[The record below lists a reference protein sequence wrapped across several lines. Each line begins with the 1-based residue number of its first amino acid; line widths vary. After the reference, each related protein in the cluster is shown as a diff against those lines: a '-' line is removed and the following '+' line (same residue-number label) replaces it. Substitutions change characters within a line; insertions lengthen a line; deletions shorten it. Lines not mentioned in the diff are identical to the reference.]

1 MSPMKTINIL
11 ILDDK
16 EENIISL
23 HALLQ
28 EVDHVNI
35 VSSTDPNEALK
46 ICWKDDI
53 SIALVDVQMPEI
65 NGFEFVSLLKSNPK
79 TSHIMA
85 IMVTAISK
93 EDKYLLKGL
102 ESGAVD
108 YLYKP
113 LNPEITIAKVKSFVQ
128 QILIQ
133 QELIQKNK
141 ELEESKI
148 ELLKTREEAIQA
160 RKSKEI
166 FLANMSHEIR
176 TPINGIMGIMHMFK
190 SSELTVEQ
198 KDWLKRLDNA
208 SHSLLLI
215 INDILDL
222 SKIDSGMLKIE
233 FEDFSLTK
241 MIEDINRIFKI
252 KATHKNLR
260 FNIDLDEDVPQYI
273 HYDSLRLQ
281 QIISNFVSNSLKF
294 TEKGSIQLNVKV
306 VDKDYERFRLRF
318 AVKDTGIGIRED
330 SVDKIFMAFEQA
342 DDGITKKFGGTGL
355 GLAIVK
361 RLAKLL
367 NGDVGAKSTYG
378 EGSEFYFEG
387 WFEESAQSEVEKEKD
402 VPTYNSF
409 PKFDEM
415 RVLVAEDNEL
425 NSFMLAHMLRSWN
438 CKVDIVK
445 NGRLALEKVESEQ
458 YDLILMDT
466 HMPIMSGFEAI
477 KEIKN
482 HIIPEK
488 HGIPIITISASVL
501 EHEQAA
507 AFQAGADGVIGKP
520 FDPIEL
526 YQKIIQVTNK
536 NKNPKLTS

>member
-1 MSPMKTINIL
+1 MKMIKIL

-23 HALLQ
+23 HALLKDI
-28 EVDHVNI
+28 EK
-35 VSSTDPNEALK
+35 VSIINATDPNEALK
-46 ICWKDDI
+46 ICWRGDI

-79 TSHIMA
+79 TSHIMV

-93 EDKYLLKGL
+93 EDKYLLQGL
-102 ESGAVD
+102 ERGAVD

-113 LNPEITIAKVKSFVQ
+113 LNPEITIAKVKSFMQ
-128 QILIQ
+128 QIWIQ

-148 ELLKTREEAIQA
+148 ELLKAKEEAVQA

-190 SSELTVEQ
+190 SSELNEEQ
-198 KDWLKRLDNA
+198 QDWLRRLDNA
-208 SHSLLLI
+208 SQSLLMI

-233 FEDFSLTK
+233 FENFSLTK
-241 MIEDINRIFKI
+241 MIEDINRIYKV
-252 KATHKNLR
+252 KAIHKNLA
-260 FNIDLDEDVPQYI
+260 FHIHLDESIPEFIQ
-273 HYDSLRLQ
+273 YDSLRLQ
-281 QIISNFVSNSLKF
+281 QIISNFISNSLKF
-294 TEKGSIQLNVKV
+294 TEEGSIVLSVHIVEK
-306 VDKDYERFRLRF
+306 KDERFKLRF
-318 AVKDTGIGIRED
+318 AVKDSGIGIKADAVEK
-330 SVDKIFMAFEQA
+330 VFLAFEQA

-361 RLAKLL
+361 RLADLL
-367 NGDVGAKSTYG
+367 EGDLGAMSVYG
-378 EGSEFYFEG
+378 EGSEFYFQG
-387 WFEESAQSEVEKEKD
+387 WFDAANPNEKIPKND
-402 VPTYNSF
+402 PPTYNSF
-409 PKFDEM
+409 PKFDHLK
-415 RVLVAEDNEL
+415 VLVAEDNEL

-438 CKVDIVK
+438 CEADMVR
-445 NGRLALEKVESEQ
+445 NGRLALDKLELQ
-458 YDLILMDT
+458 DYDLILMDT

-477 KEIKN
+477 KAIKN
-482 HIIPEK
+482 HSNPEK
-488 HGIPIITISASVL
+488 QTTPIITISASVL

-507 AFQAGADGVIGKP
+507 AVQAGADGVIGKP
-520 FDPIEL
+520 FDPMEL
-526 YQKIIQVTNK
+526 YQKIIQVIDNRGA
-536 NKNPKLTS
+536 

>member
-1 MSPMKTINIL
+1 MKPINIL

-28 EVDHVNI
+28 DVEHVNI

-133 QELIQKNK
+133 QELKLKNK
-141 ELEESKI
+141 ELEESRI
-148 ELLKTREEAIQA
+148 ELLKTKEEAVQA

-190 SSELTVEQ
+190 SSELTAEQ
-198 KDWLKRLDNA
+198 RDWLKRLDNA
-208 SHSLLLI
+208 SQSLLLI

-241 MIEDINRIFKI
+241 MIEDIDRIFKI
-252 KATHKNLR
+252 KANHKH
-260 FNIDLDEDVPQYI
+260 LDFSIIADNKVPQFI
-273 HYDSLRLQ
+273 RYDSLRLQ
-281 QIISNFVSNSLKF
+281 QIISNFISNSLKF
-294 TEKGSIQLNVKV
+294 TEKGKIELRVKV
-306 VDKDYERFRLRF
+306 LEQKNQNYRLRF
-318 AVKDTGIGIRED
+318 TVADTGIGIKEG
-330 SVDKIFMAFEQA
+330 SVEKIFMAFEQA

-361 RLAKLL
+361 RLANLL
-367 NGDVGAKSTYG
+367 NGNIGASSIYG

-387 WFEESAQSEVEKEKD
+387 WFEASNHKIEDSSED

-409 PKFDEM
+409 PKFDNLK
-415 RVLVAEDNEL
+415 VLVAEDNEL

-438 CKVDIVK
+438 CEVDIVK
-445 NGRLALEKVESEQ
+445 NGQLAVEKVEQ
-458 YDLILMDT
+458 QHFDLILMDT

-482 HIIPEK
+482 HRIPEK

-507 AFQAGADGVIGKP
+507 AFRAGADGVIGKP

-526 YQKIIQVTNK
+526 YQKIIAVTTK
-536 NKNPKLTS
+536 NKNMNMTP

>member
-1 MSPMKTINIL
+1 MKTINIL

-23 HALLQ
+23 NALL
-28 EVDHVNI
+28 EDVDNI
-35 VSSTDPNEALK
+35 NIISCTDPNEALK

-93 EDKYLLKGL
+93 EDKFLLKGL

-190 SSELTVEQ
+190 SSELSTEQ
-198 KDWLKRLDNA
+198 KDWLRRLDNA

-233 FEDFSLTK
+233 YEDFSLTK
-241 MIEDINRIFKI
+241 MVEDINRIYRI
-252 KATHKNLR
+252 KANHK
-260 FNIDLDEDVPQYI
+260 DLEFEVEMDDQTPQYI
-273 HYDSLRLQ
+273 RYDSLRLQ
-281 QIISNFVSNSLKF
+281 QIISNFISNSLKF
-294 TEKGSIQLNVKV
+294 TESGKIELKIKV
-306 VDKDYERFRLRF
+306 LEVNNGNYNLRF
-318 AVKDTGIGIRED
+318 SVHDTGIGIKED
-330 SVDKIFMAFEQA
+330 SVEKIFLAFEQA

-367 NGDVGAKSTYG
+367 NGEVGASSEYG
-378 EGSEFYFEG
+378 KGSEFYFEG
-387 WFEESAQSEVEKEKD
+387 WFEESSHEKEHIEKE

-409 PKFDEM
+409 PKFEKM
-415 RVLVAEDNEL
+415 KVLVAEDNEL

-438 CKVDIVK
+438 CQVDIVK
-445 NGRLALEKVESEQ
+445 NGRLALEKVESES

-507 AFQAGADGVIGKP
+507 AYQAGADGVIGKP

-536 NKNPKLTS
+536 TKSSKIPL